1 MTESLGWLYTSSWRR
16 KMKKLV
22 TLCTVTLTAVLLVA
36 PVVGCQQPPQP
47 SATPSLAIM
56 IESNIAEAGSSF
68 MVSGLNVKPN
78 QKIWIEG
85 DYSLSDGV
93 KSGYSLCITDE
104 EGLIY
109 PIIDVPEDTVPGDY
123 EVEIYIGKH
132 LDDREL
138 ITTLPIRVQAE
149 AK

>member
-1 MTESLGWLYTSSWRR
+1 
-16 KMKKLV
+16 MKKMIAFCALA
-22 TLCTVTLTAVLLVA
+22 LTALLVVA
-36 PVVGCQQPPQP
+36 SVVGCQQPPQP
-47 SATPSLAIM
+47 SAIPSLAIM
-56 IESNIAEAGSSF
+56 IESNIVEAGSSF

-78 QKIWIEG
+78 QKIWIKG

-93 KSGYSLCITDE
+93 KSGYSLYITDE

-132 LDDREL
+132 LDDRS
-138 ITTLPIRVQAE
+138 
-149 AK
+149 